1 MLTGIEAAN
10 AATILV
16 AFEVNARELLIKSNA
31 IYSLSLKFNA
41 R

>member
-16 AFEVNARELLIKSNA
+16 AFDVKAKELLINSSA
-31 IYSLSLKFNA
+31 IYSLSLKFKA